1 MLGCALRFR
10 EQPMSE
16 VELVSLYHEAISVF
30 FTVVTLMTSL
40 LFAYLVAMFFMAHRL
55 GIALFFILNV
65 LYAMVS
71 FALSSGMLAAG
82 KRAALIGQEIL
93 TQAAQPGSVIDF
105 LDGSLFIPMNAP
117 SAMTWF
123 VRVAIVLSLLYAVL
137 HRKAQR
143 EVSLSFS

>member
-1 MLGCALRFR
+1 
-10 EQPMSE
+10 
-16 VELVSLYHEAISVF
+16 
-30 FTVVTLMTSL
+30 
-40 LFAYLVAMFFMAHRL
+40 
-55 GIALFFILNV
+55 
-65 LYAMVS
+65 MVS